1 MKNKLGD
8 RKIKIAAGMA
18 LFIAVLVIVGLLL
31 HFKMQELLR
40 GYMEKQ
46 LELQAGLLA
55 SQADERFQA
64 EFTNLELLAGCI
76 QNAGMDALKEQDVE
90 GIVEPALKEYV
101 SLGLLELDG
110 NAVYGKTLDFTKY
123 SGIVESF
130 RGKEAVCYS
139 KEGGLLFTLPIYSG
153 SNVKYVLYQLYD
165 NSLLVEEFGIT
176 CYGGIGRTLLADR
189 DGQIVVPFEK
199 EAKEVSFEEP
209 EMQEAVSHIR
219 EKMNVSTAA
228 AAAYKAESGRDFLFV
243 AEMDSEDLYLVGI
256 VPEDAVAEG
265 VGDISTLVLWV
276 FGLLL
281 LLFVIGIFY
290 LFGAEEK
297 AKESDELRKAKA
309 AAEKANRSKSEFL
322 ANMSHEIRTP
332 INAVMGMNEMV
343 LRESKDENIKE
354 YAQNIQS
361 ASQNLLALIND
372 ILDFSKIESGKMEIV
387 EESYHLT
394 SLLNDVVNMI
404 QVRADE
410 KGLEFHVEVDQ
421 ELPNGLYGAENRIRQ
436 IMVNILTNGV
446 KYTKEGSVSLIVRGE
461 KQEDG
466 NLLLQVLVKD
476 TGIGIR
482 EEDKQKLFV
491 DFQRLDMAVNQGIEG
506 TGLGLAIT
514 SRLVERMNG
523 SLTVDS
529 IYGKGSTFTVSLPQK
544 IVNQEPIGDFKE
556 KYKVYMQR
564 QQKYHE
570 SFVAPEAKILIVDD
584 NEMNLFVVK
593 SLLKKTKVQITEC
606 KSGRECLEMIAKE
619 KFHVILLD
627 HMMPEMDGI
636 ETLRRAKAMEENLC
650 RETPVIAL
658 TANAILGARETYLKE
673 GFQGYLSK
681 PIDGMEL
688 ENMLKNYIPR
698 ELLLEGQEEE
708 KDKESSVELKKDE
721 GILGELEKGKEISV
735 EGKKE
740 SGNEYLDIALGMQYS
755 AGNEE
760 MYREFLSMFCDMKE
774 EKKRNIQKS
783 FLEGDLENY
792 TVYVHALKSTALSIG
807 GRKLSELAAGLE
819 KAGRQKE
826 TAFIREN
833 EEELME
839 LYEQTAKEA
848 ELFIKSEKNGS

>member
-1 MKNKLGD
+1 MKNRLGD
-8 RKIKIAAGMA
+8 RKIKIAVGMA
-18 LFIAVLVIVGLLL
+18 LFIAVLVIVGILMQ
-31 HFKMQELLR
+31 FKMRELLEE
-40 GYMEKQ
+40 YMEKQ
-46 LELQAGLLA
+46 LEIQAELLA
-55 SQADERFQA
+55 GQADERFHT
-64 EFTNLELLAGCI
+64 ELVNLKLLAGYI
-76 QNAGMDALKEQDVE
+76 GKAGMDEAADTWGTLQEEEVE
-90 GIVEPALKEYV
+90 KIVEPALKEHV
-101 SLGLLELDG
+101 TFGLLELDG
-110 NAVYGKTLDFTKY
+110 NAVYGKVLDFTKY

-130 RGKEAVCYS
+130 RGKEAVSYS
-139 KEGGLLFTLPIYSG
+139 EEAGLLFTIPIYSG
-153 SNVKYVLYQLYD
+153 NNVKYVLYKLYD
-165 NSLLVEEFGIT
+165 KSLLVEEFGIT
-176 CYGGIGRTLLADR
+176 CYGGAGMTMLASE
-189 DGQIVVPFEK
+189 DGQIVVPFAK
-199 EAKEVSFEEP
+199 EAGSVSFEDS
-209 EMQEAVSHIR
+209 EMEEAVSHIQ

-228 AAAYKAESGRDFLFV
+228 AADYKDENGKNFLFV
-243 AEMDSEDLYLVGI
+243 AEMDSKDLYLVGI
-256 VPEDAVAEG
+256 VPEAVVAEG
-265 VGDISTLVLWV
+265 IWDISMLVLWV

-281 LLFVIGIFY
+281 LLFAIGTFY

-343 LRESKDENIKE
+343 LRESQDQNIKE

-361 ASQNLLALIND
+361 ASRNLLALIND

-404 QVRADE
+404 QVRADQ
-410 KGLEFHVEVDQ
+410 KGLEFHVEVDK
-421 ELPNGLYGAENRIRQ
+421 ELPNGLYGAETRIRQ

-446 KYTKEGSVSLIVRGE
+446 KYTKKGSVSLIVRGE

-466 NLLLQVLVKD
+466 SLLLKMMVKD

-482 EEDKQKLFV
+482 EEDKQKLFI

-514 SRLVERMNG
+514 SRLVERMQG

-529 IYGKGSTFTVSLPQK
+529 TYGEGSTFTVCLPQK
-544 IVNQEPIGDFKE
+544 ITDNECIGDFKE
-556 KYKVYMQR
+556 KYRVYMQR

-570 SFVAPEAKILIVDD
+570 SFVAPEAKILVVDD
-584 NEMNLFVVK
+584 NEMNLFVVR
-593 SLLKKTKVQITEC
+593 SLLKKTEVQITEC
-606 KSGRECLEMIAKE
+606 KSGRECLELITKE
-619 KFHVILLD
+619 RFHVILLD

-658 TANAILGARETYLKE
+658 TANAILGARDTYLKE
-673 GFQGYLSK
+673 GFDSYLSK

-688 ENMLKNYIPR
+688 ENMLKNYIPK
-698 ELLLEGQEEE
+698 ELLGERQEEKQKQE
-708 KDKESSVELKKDE
+708 DKQD
-721 GILGELEKGKEISV
+721 KEISR
-735 EGKKE
+735 ETKKE
-740 SGNEYLDIALGMQYS
+740 KEPLNEYLDTSLGMQYS

-774 EKKRNIQKS
+774 EKKQNIQKS
-783 FLEGDLENY
+783 FLEEDLENY
-792 TVYVHALKSTALSIG
+792 TVYVHALKSTSLSIG
-807 GRKLSELAAGLE
+807 GQKLSELAARLE

-826 TAFIREN
+826 IDFIKEH

-839 LYEQTAKEA
+839 LYELTAEEA
-848 ELFIKSEKNGS
+848 RGFIQSEKKRE

>member
-1 MKNKLGD
+1 MKNSLD
-8 RKIKIAAGMA
+8 SRKTKIAVGMA
-18 LFIAVLVIVGLLL
+18 LFIVVLVIVGILMQFKIQQLL
-31 HFKMQELLR
+31 K

-46 LELQAGLLA
+46 VELQAGILA
-55 SQADERFQA
+55 ERADERFQA
-64 EFTNLELLAGCI
+64 EFVNMNLLAGYI
-76 QNAGMDALKEQDVE
+76 QTE
-90 GIVEPALKEYV
+90 GIDEESGVWNALEEEKVKELAEPALKEHASY
-101 SLGLLELDG
+101 GLLELDG
-110 NAVYGKTLDFTKY
+110 NAIYGNALDFTKC
-123 SGIVESF
+123 SGILESF

-139 KEGGLLFTLPIYSG
+139 EELGLLFTLPIYSG
-153 SNVKYVLYQLYD
+153 NNVKYVLYKLYD
-165 NSLLVEEFGIT
+165 KSFLVEEFGMT
-176 CYGGIGRTLLADR
+176 CYGGAGRILLASK
-189 DGQIVVPFEK
+189 DGQIIVPF
-199 EAKEVSFEEP
+199 AKQTEEISFETSGME
-209 EMQEAVSHIR
+209 EAVSHIR
-219 EKMNVSTAA
+219 EKMNVLAVAA
-228 AAAYKAESGRDFLFV
+228 ADYKDGKERNFLFA
-243 AEMDSEDLYLVGI
+243 AEMNSENLYLVGI
-256 VPEDAVAEG
+256 VPEAVVAEG
-265 VGDISTLVLWV
+265 MWDISTLVLWV

-281 LLFVIGIFY
+281 LLFVIGTFY

-343 LRESKDENIKE
+343 LRESQDENIRE

-404 QVRADE
+404 QVRADQ
-410 KGLEFHVEVDQ
+410 KGLEFHVQVDKD
-421 ELPNGLYGAENRIRQ
+421 LPNGLYGAETRIRQ
-436 IMVNILTNGV
+436 IMVNILNNGV
-446 KYTKEGSVSLIVRGE
+446 KYTKKGSVSLILRGE

-466 NLLLQVLVKD
+466 RLLLQMMVKD
-476 TGIGIR
+476 TGIGIK

-491 DFQRLDMAVNQGIEG
+491 DFQRLDVAVNQGIEG

-514 SRLVERMNG
+514 SRLVERMQG

-529 IYGKGSTFTVSLPQK
+529 TYGEGSTFTVCLPQK
-544 IVNQEPIGDFKE
+544 ITDMEPIGDFKE
-556 KYKVYMQR
+556 KYRVYMQR

-570 SFVAPEAKILIVDD
+570 SFVAPEAKILVVDD
-584 NEMNLFVVK
+584 NEMNLFVVR
-593 SLLKKTKVQITEC
+593 SLLKKTEVQITEC
-606 KSGRECLEMIAKE
+606 KSGRECLELMAKE
-619 KFHVILLD
+619 KFHIILLD

-658 TANAILGARETYLKE
+658 TANAILGARDTYLKE
-673 GFQGYLSK
+673 GFDSYLSK

-688 ENMLKNYIPR
+688 ENMLRNHIPK
-698 ELLLEGQEEE
+698 ELLGKRLEE
-708 KDKESSVELKKDE
+708 KRDEEDKQD
-721 GILGELEKGKEISV
+721 KEISR
-735 EGKKE
+735 ETKKE
-740 SGNEYLDIALGMQYS
+740 TELLNEYLDISLGMQYS

-783 FLEGDLENY
+783 FFEEDLENY
-792 TVYVHALKSTALSIG
+792 TVYVHALKSTSLSIG
-807 GRKLSELAAGLE
+807 GQKLSELAARLE

-826 TAFIREN
+826 IDFIKEH

-839 LYEQTAKEA
+839 LYELTAEEA
-848 ELFIKSEKNGS
+848 RAFIKSEK